1 MHRIEQWLHVAVA
14 RRKRQLFRHVASLSP
29 ENGLVF
35 LRAYEVQRSVGSAPE
50 PVPDR
55 DVGLLGYRG
64 KRVRLKIGGR
74 RDDATQAVGED
85 EVSDAVAITALIHA
99 TAQRQHRCN
108 GVADRRAGE
117 IGRRQAGGTYAR
129 DGYTPRSL
137 TIGPHDKASIQS
149 VTAVRSHAF
158 ETVDACADL

>member
-35 LRAYEVQRSVGSAPE
+35 LRAHEVQRSVGSAPE

-55 DVGLLGYRG
+55 DVGLLWYRG
-64 KRVRLKIGGR
+64 ERVRLKIAGR
-74 RDDATQAVGED
+74 RDHATQAVSED
-85 EVSDAVAITALIHA
+85 EVSDAVAITALIYA

-108 GVADRRAGE
+108 RVADRRTRE
-117 IGRRQAGGTYAR
+117 IGRRQARGTHAR
-129 DGYTPRSL
+129 DEYTRRSL
-137 TIGPHDKASIQS
+137 TIGPHDKAAIQS
-149 VTAVRSHAF
+149 VTAVRRHAF
-158 ETVDACADL
+158 ETVDARADL